1 MSRLLAAAGLVA
13 LVATGAC
20 RDRGPAP
27 EVDTSAATVPAPA
40 TAIQEFQ
47 RNAEARLD
55 TLDARITALRDSL
68 PGLKAS
74 ARQAGRE
81 ALDNL
86 EADGRALRG
95 KIRAATWDSQDA
107 WDRFTDDVDRALGD
121 LGEKIDRTLK

>member
-1 MSRLLAAAGLVA
+1 MSRLMAAAGLVA

-20 RDRGPAP
+20 RDREPAP

-47 RNAEARLD
+47 RTAEARLD
-55 TLDARITALRDSL
+55 TLDVRITALRDSL
-68 PGLKAS
+68 PRLKAS
-74 ARQAGRE
+74 ARQAGTQ
-81 ALDNL
+81 ALANL

-107 WDRFTDDVDRALGD
+107 WDRFTGDVDNALADLGDRIDRAL
-121 LGEKIDRTLK
+121 K